1 MQDKRLRKISIAAL
15 LSISMIAV
23 SACGSSTDA
32 GGKQADAKDSKTPIK
47 IGVVT
52 SKTGPV
58 EAYGK
63 QELNGLKLGIKY
75 ATGGTNEVLGRKI
88 EIIEEDDQGK
98 ADEGKNKARKLLE
111 EDKVDILQGTAS
123 STVALAITDLAKEN
137 KKLFM
142 IDPATADELT
152 GKNFN
157 KYVFRTG
164 RNVAQD
170 WATGAKFS
178 VDNIGKDIYHIAP
191 DNAFGKSSAAAA
203 RAAVEQAGGKIV
215 KEDFAPPTTQDFTPF
230 LQRALQSNAKVL
242 YITWAGATPLFKQ
255 INELKI
261 YEKMTIFTG
270 VPDIAG
276 IKTMGEGAVGM
287 QGFTTYYYGLPK
299 TKENDWLV
307 ENHKKEYGSV
317 PDLFTAGGFTAG
329 IAIVE
334 GIKKA
339 GSTDGDKLVAALEGI
354 TIKGAKGDYTFR
366 KEDHQALQ
374 PMYIVKLE
382 KKDGEDHLVPTIIKE
397 LKPEETAPPVTV
409 AK

>member
-1 MQDKRLRKISIAAL
+1 MHHKRWSRIGLATL
-15 LSISMIAV
+15 LSATMLTV
-23 SACGSSTDA
+23 SACGGSA
-32 GGKQADAKDSKTPIK
+32 GTGGNDAKKPIK

-52 SKTGPV
+52 SKTGPL
-58 EAYGK
+58 ETYGK

-88 EIIEEDDQGK
+88 EILEEDDQGK
-98 ADEGKNKARKLLE
+98 AEEGKNKARKLLE

-137 KKLFM
+137 KRIFM
-142 IDPATADELT
+142 IDPATADDLT
-152 GKNFN
+152 GKNFH

-170 WATGAKFS
+170 WATGAKYS
-178 VDNIGKDIYHIAP
+178 VDNIGKTIYHLAP
-191 DNAFGKSSAAAA
+191 DNAFGKSSATAA
-203 RAAVEQAGGKIV
+203 RTAVEKAGGQIV
-215 KEDFAPPTTQDFTPF
+215 GEDFAPPTTQDFTPF

-255 INELKI
+255 LNELKV
-261 YEKMTIFTG
+261 YEKMAVFTG
-270 VPDIAG
+270 IPDIAG
-276 IKTMGEGAVGM
+276 IKTMGDGAAGM
-287 QGFTTYYYGLPK
+287 QGFTTYYHSLPK
-299 TKENDWLV
+299 TKENDWLL

-339 GSTDGDKLVAALEGI
+339 GSTDADQLAAALEGL
-354 TIKGAKGDYTFR
+354 TFRGAKGDYTFR

-382 KKDGEDHLVPTIIKE
+382 KKEGVDHLVPTIIKE
-397 LKPEETAPPVTV
+397 LKPEETAPPITV

>member
-1 MQDKRLRKISIAAL
+1 MHHKRWSRIGLAAF
-15 LSISMIAV
+15 LSATMLTV
-23 SACGSSTDA
+23 SACGSS
-32 GGKQADAKDSKTPIK
+32 AKPVGNNGEKPVK

-52 SKTGPV
+52 SKTGPL
-58 EAYGK
+58 ETYGK

-88 EIIEEDDQGK
+88 EILEEDDQGK
-98 ADEGKNKARKLLE
+98 PEEGKNKARKLLE

-137 KKLFM
+137 KRIFM
-142 IDPATADELT
+142 IDPATADDLT
-152 GKNFN
+152 GKNFH

-170 WATGAKFS
+170 WAAGAKYS
-178 VDNIGKDIYHIAP
+178 VDNIGKTIYHLAP

-203 RAAVEQAGGKIV
+203 RSAVEKAGGQIV
-215 KEDFAPPTTQDFTPF
+215 GEEFAPPTTQDFTPY

-255 INELKI
+255 LNELKVF
-261 YEKMTIFTG
+261 EKMAIFTG
-270 VPDIAG
+270 IPDIAG
-276 IKTMGEGAVGM
+276 LKTMGDGAAGM
-287 QGFTTYYYGLPK
+287 QGFTTYYYTLPK

-307 ENHKKEYGSV
+307 ENHKKEYGTV

-334 GIKKA
+334 GIKRA
-339 GSTDGDKLVAALEGI
+339 GSTDADKIVSALEGL
-354 TIKGAKGDYTFR
+354 TFRGAKGDYTFR

-382 KKDGEDHLVPTIIKE
+382 KKEGVDHLVPTLIKE
-397 LKPEETAPPVTV
+397 LKPEETAPPITV

>member
-1 MQDKRLRKISIAAL
+1 MKKRWTKIGLVSL
-15 LSISMIAV
+15 LTVSMMATA
-23 SACGSSTDA
+23 ACGKETGSNGSGET
-32 GGKQADAKDSKTPIK
+32 KKEPIK

-52 SKTGPV
+52 SKTGPL

-75 ATGGTNEVLGRKI
+75 ATGGTNEVLGRPI
-88 EIIEEDDQGK
+88 VIIEEDDQGK
-98 ADEGKNKARKLLE
+98 PEEGKNKARKLLE
-111 EDKVDILQGTAS
+111 EDKVDILQGTAAS
-123 STVALAITDLAKEN
+123 PVALAVTDLAKEN
-137 KKLFM
+137 KKIFM
-142 IDPATADELT
+142 IDPATADDLT
-152 GKNFN
+152 GAKFH

-164 RNVAQD
+164 RNTGQD
-170 WATGAKFS
+170 WAAGSKYA
-178 VDNIGKDIYHIAP
+178 VEDIGKTFYHIGP

-203 RAAVEQAGGKIV
+203 KAAIEKAGGQVV

-242 YITWAGATPLFKQ
+242 LITWAGATPLFKQ

-261 YEKMTIFTG
+261 YGKMTVYTG
-270 VPDIAG
+270 IPDLAG

-287 QGFTTYYYGLPK
+287 VGFNTYYNGLPK
-299 TKENDWLV
+299 TKENEWLV

-334 GIKKA
+334 GLKKA
-339 GSTDGDKLVAALEGI
+339 GSTDADKIAAALEGL
-354 TIKGAKGDYTFR
+354 KFRGAKGDYTFR

-382 KKDGEDHLVPTIIKE
+382 KKGDELVPVLVKE
-397 LKPEETAPPVTV
+397 LSPEETAPPITV
-409 AK
+409 QK

>member
-1 MQDKRLRKISIAAL
+1 MKKNWRNLGLTAL
-15 LSISMIAV
+15 LSVSMLVTA
-23 SACGSSTDA
+23 ACGSSTDKA
-32 GGKQADAKDSKTPIK
+32 GKDGGSGSETPIK

-52 SKTGPV
+52 SKTGPL

-63 QELNGLKLGIKY
+63 QELNGLKLGIEY
-75 ATGGTNEVLGRKI
+75 ATGGSNEVLGRKI
-88 EIIEEDDQGK
+88 VMIEEDDQGK
-98 ADEGKNKARKLLE
+98 AEEGKNKALKLLE
-111 EDKVDILQGTAS
+111 KDKVDILQGTAS
-123 STVALAITDLAKEN
+123 STVALAITDLAKEY
-137 KKLFM
+137 KRIFM

-152 GKNFN
+152 GKNFH

-178 VDNIGKDIYHIAP
+178 VDNIGKTIYHIAP

-203 RAAVEQAGGKIV
+203 RAAVETAGGQIV
-215 KEDFAPPTTQDFTPF
+215 KEDFAPPNTQDFTPY
-230 LQRALQSNAKVL
+230 LQRAIQSGAKVL

-261 YEKMTIFTG
+261 YEKMAVFTG
-270 VPDIAG
+270 IPDIAG
-276 IKTMGEGAVGM
+276 IKSMGDAVAGM

-307 ENHKKEYGSV
+307 EHHKQQFGSV
-317 PDLFTAGGFTAG
+317 PDLFTAGGFAAG

-339 GSTDGDKLVAALEGI
+339 GSTDADKLVAALEGM
-354 TIKGAKGDYTFR
+354 TFRAAKGEYTFR

-382 KKDGEDHLVPTIIKE
+382 KKEGADHLVPTLLKE
-397 LKPEETAPPVTV
+397 LKPEETAPPINLP
-409 AK
+409 K